1 MYKIIKQNF
10 LKQNSVK
17 QSNISIFLRNFS
29 SIPCVGCA
37 TNIQCVE
44 LAHCKSKSKS
54 ESNDSCNSIGEIGV
68 GFNPS
73 GSFNIGIQSGI
84 PCVNILNFN
93 DISPKKN
100 INNNANNYVNDLN
113 NDDDDDV

>member
-1 MYKIIKQNF
+1 MYSSVEP
-10 LKQNSVK
+10 LQNSVRVAPK
-17 QSNISIFLRNFS
+17 KDIAREIRIESQ
-29 SIPCVGCA
+29 
-37 TNIQCVE
+37 
-44 LAHCKSKSKS
+44 SKSKS